1 MAKLGNVTGDVTGEL
16 DFKENIKFSGN
27 VSRSPDRYYLEWMA
41 RKVGL
46 NGDIDAVYT
55 TEVARNISTD
65 FELLGTNAVTTCSTY
80 SATDAAML
88 LTTTAADN
96 DQVILLPHLDS
107 EYSPWTGIKWGTE
120 NQVIW
125 EGAIKTPASVA
136 TILLYA
142 GLKLTNTPTIA
153 TDDDQVYFRYST
165 DDSDAG
171 WVVESSIG
179 GTDTATASGVS
190 VAASTIYKFRI
201 EIDSNRRAHCYIND
215 TLVYLSAA
223 LTNDVNFIPYI
234 GMQNLT
240 GGARILTVYYEKI
253 SRVLF
258 E

>member
-1 MAKLGNVTGDVTGEL
+1 MVRDGTVSGDMYGKRIYHDDIKVDA
-16 DFKENIKFSGN
+16 DF
-27 VSRSPDRYYLEWMA
+27 SRSPERYYLEWMG

-46 NGDIDAVYT
+46 NGDIDDVYT
-55 TEVARNISTD
+55 VEVARNISTD

-107 EYSPWTGIKWGTE
+107 EYSPWTGVLWATE
-120 NQVIW
+120 NQIIW
-125 EGAIKTPASVA
+125 EGAIKTPAAVTS
-136 TILLYA
+136 ILFWA
-142 GLKLTNTPTIA
+142 GLKLTNTPVIA

-165 DDSDAG
+165 DDTDAG

-179 GTDTATASGVS
+179 GTDTATATGVTC
-190 VAASTIYKFRI
+190 AASTIYRFRI
-201 EIDSNRRAHCYIND
+201 EIDSDRKAHCYIND

-223 LTNDVNFIPYI
+223 LTNDIDLIPYI
-234 GMQNLT
+234 GMQNLV

-253 SRVLF
+253 SRMLF

>member
-1 MAKLGNVTGDVTGEL
+1 MVGQGIVSGNMTGDRVYKDKVKVE
-16 DFKENIKFSGN
+16 GN
-27 VSRSPDRYYLEWMA
+27 FSRSPERYYLEWMG

-55 TEVARNISTD
+55 TEIARAISTD
-65 FELLGTNAVTTCSTY
+65 FELLGENAVTTCSTY

-107 EYSPWTGIKWGTE
+107 EYSPWTGVKWGTE

-125 EGAIKTPASVA
+125 EAAIKTPASVA
-136 TILLYA
+136 TILFWA
-142 GLKLTNTPTIA
+142 GLKLTNTPVIA
-153 TDDDQVYFRYST
+153 TDDDKVFFRYST
-165 DDSDAG
+165 DDTDAG

-179 GTDTATASGVS
+179 GTDTAKASGVTC
-190 VAASTIYKFRI
+190 AADTAYRFRI
-201 EIDSNRRAHCYIND
+201 EIDSDRKAHCYIND
-215 TLVYLSAA
+215 ELVEVTTA
-223 LTNDVNFIPYI
+223 LTDDIDLIPYI
-234 GMQNLT
+234 GLQNLSAA
-240 GGARILTVYYEKI
+240 ARAVNVHYEKI

>member
-1 MAKLGNVTGDVTGEL
+1 MVRDGTVSGDMYGKRIYH
-16 DFKENIKFSGN
+16 DNIKVDADF
-27 VSRSPDRYYLEWMA
+27 SRSPERYYLEWMA

-46 NGDIDAVYT
+46 NGDIDDVYT
-55 TEVARNISTD
+55 VEVARNISTD

-125 EGAIKTPASVA
+125 EGAIKTPAAVT
-136 TILLYA
+136 TILLWA
-142 GLKLTNTPTIA
+142 GLKLTNTPVIA
-153 TDDDQVYFRYST
+153 TDADQVFFRYST

-179 GTDTATASGVS
+179 GTDTATASGIECEG
-190 VAASTIYKFRI
+190 STIYRFRI
-201 EIDSNRRAHCYIND
+201 EIDEDRRAHCYIND

-223 LTNDVNFIPYI
+223 LTNDIDLIPYI
-234 GMQNLT
+234 GMQNL
-240 GGARILTVYYEKI
+240 GAGARILTVYYEKI
-253 SRVLF
+253 SRMLF